1 MIRTENEYQDAVAQ
15 LKAQKE
21 RLQKKEAKLQKQNLS
36 AEEVARGIAPEKT
49 FMLQLAEEI
58 ESYEKLR
65 RGDLG
70 EIQNL
75 NLAGLG
81 RMLIGVRIARGISQ
95 RKLAELMGVHESQV
109 SRDERNEYHG
119 ITLERA
125 QRLLDVMGVTLST
138 RVQAPQLSPEA
149 TVQE

>member
-21 RLQKKEAKLQKQNLS
+21 RLQKKEAKLLKQNLS
-36 AEEVARGIAPEKT
+36 PEEVTRGIAPEKT
-49 FMLQLAEEI
+49 FLLQLAEEI

-95 RKLAELMGVHESQV
+95 RKLAELMGCPESAV
-109 SRDERNEYHG
+109 SRDEE
-119 ITLERA
+119 
-125 QRLLDVMGVTLST
+125 MST
-138 RVQAPQLSPEA
+138 TALP
-149 TVQE
+149 

>member
-1 MIRTENEYQDAVAQ
+1 MIRTENEYQEAVAQ
-15 LKAQKE
+15 LTTQRE
-21 RLQKKEAKLQKQNLS
+21 RLQKKEAKLLKQGLS

-49 FMLQLAEEI
+49 FMLQLSEEI

-95 RKLAELMGVHESQV
+95 RKLAELMGCHESQV

-125 QRLLDVMGVTLST
+125 QKLLDVMGVTLST
-138 RVQAPQLSPEA
+138 RVQAPLLSPETTA
-149 TVQE
+149 QE